1 MNEVNL
7 KEAIHSLN
15 DNILVYGMKKIK
27 KKSKLIQKISV
38 LNGTVV

>member
-7 KEAIHSLN
+7 KEVIHSSN
-15 DNILVYGMKKIK
+15 DNILVYEMKKIK
-27 KKSKLIQKISV
+27 KRSKLIQKISV